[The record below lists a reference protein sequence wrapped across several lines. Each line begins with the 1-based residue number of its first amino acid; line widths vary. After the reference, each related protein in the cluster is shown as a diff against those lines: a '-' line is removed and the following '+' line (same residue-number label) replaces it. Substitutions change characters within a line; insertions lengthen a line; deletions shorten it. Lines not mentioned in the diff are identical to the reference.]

1 MQNLLSKYAMEPT
14 ANDLCKIFERNSK
27 LGYRREES
35 NPTKIAE
42 SPDIGPATANNPD
55 AIYRSRSLSAM
66 IKSAES
72 TRSLESQNIRLKFE
86 GKRKFNDSLFKADE
100 INKKIKLPENNDYST
115 TELELDIDIDID
127 IQSNNNDY
135 ITEEIN
141 FDIDI
146 PAG

>member
-1 MQNLLSKYAMEPT
+1 
-14 ANDLCKIFERNSK
+14 
-27 LGYRREES
+27 
-35 NPTKIAE
+35 
-42 SPDIGPATANNPD
+42 
-55 AIYRSRSLSAM
+55 M

-86 GKRKFNDSLFKADE
+86 GKRKFNDSLFK
-100 INKKIKLPENNDYST
+100 DYST